1 MINLDDFEVFKVDM
15 GRQVICDSCSKEFTD
30 LPDSGG
36 FMWQTKAICPECAP
50 RWLDNAR
57 KFNETRFIGEQCPEG
72 MSFAD
77 WVREVIR

>member
-1 MINLDDFEVFKVDM
+1 MIDIETMVIDM
-15 GRQVICDSCSKEFTD
+15 GRRVLCDDCSKDFTD

-36 FMWQTKAICPECAP
+36 FMFQSKAICPECAP
-50 RWLDNAR
+50 RILDLAR
-57 KFNETRFIGEQCPEG
+57 KFKETRFIGEQCPEG